1 MKEVIFMDKKE
12 KKKKPLTVIDKFK
25 IEIAK
30 ELGLWEKVKQIG
42 WAGLTTAETGQIGGY
57 MTRKLRQNNLKNLEE
72 YRSYKKDKK
81 C

>member
-1 MKEVIFMDKKE
+1 MKEVIFMDKKK

-30 ELGLWEKVKQIG
+30 ELGLWEKVKQVG

-57 MTRKLRQNNLKNLEE
+57 MTRKLRQFNLKNLDE
-72 YRSYKKDKK
+72 YRTYKNNKK
-81 C
+81 N